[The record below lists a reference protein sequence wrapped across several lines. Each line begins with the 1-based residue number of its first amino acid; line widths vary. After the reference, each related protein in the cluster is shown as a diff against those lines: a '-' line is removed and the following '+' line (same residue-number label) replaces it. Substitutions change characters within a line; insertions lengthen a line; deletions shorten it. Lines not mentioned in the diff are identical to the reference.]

1 MDRFWRGEAMKRAS
15 SPRTSRRFTGELS
28 WWAQGQRRFFPYWS
42 KTLGLAGYWKVQLM
56 WGQVHLLWCLA
67 YSYWVDF
74 GSSIYIKNET
84 RLLWL
89 RCFCFRTL
97 RTFQTFGY
105 EVSSANRQD
114 LLQDKRYRWWQYL
127 QFSFMIFTAA
137 LFSKEACEEWIGY
150 YGWPI
155 CGVWLWPQRWLE
167 NICYVQ
173 ICLHFMVSE

>member
-1 MDRFWRGEAMKRAS
+1 MISERWMNPKCFNIAKDLHWRLRIILTLTLFNFSDQDRAVLERWSLEVAF

-114 LLQDKRYRWWQYL
+114 LLLDRR
-127 QFSFMIFTAA
+127 
-137 LFSKEACEEWIGY
+137 
-150 YGWPI
+150 
-155 CGVWLWPQRWLE
+155 
-167 NICYVQ
+167 
-173 ICLHFMVSE
+173 